1 MKKPIIG
8 ITPSFY
14 SVSKRFVLNL
24 EYVESVK
31 EAGGI
36 PFIIPY
42 IDNSVND
49 VKKILSKIDGLLL
62 AGGGDVLP
70 KFFREEPESVKIVVP
85 ERDRFEIKIT
95 RECYKNK
102 IPILGICRG
111 CQVMNVA
118 MGGSL
123 IQDIKTG
130 IQHYQTAPGR
140 EPTHTIF
147 IEKNSILYKVFKKQ
161 KIMVNSFHHQAIKKL
176 GKYLKTTAKSKDGI
190 IEAIEVKNHPF
201 FVGVQFHIEYLWK
214 KNRRFLNLFKFFI
227 SKTDHSIHG

>member
-1 MKKPIIG
+1 MKSPIIG

-14 SVSKRFVLNL
+14 SVSERFVLNL

-49 VKKILSKIDGLLL
+49 VKGILSKIDGLLL

-70 KFFREEPESVKIVVP
+70 KFFGEEPESTKLVVP
-85 ERDRFEIKIT
+85 KRDRFEIKII
-95 RECYKNK
+95 RDCYKNK
-102 IPILGICRG
+102 IPVLGICRG
-111 CQVMNVA
+111 CQIMNVA
-118 MGGSL
+118 MGGNL
-123 IQDIKTG
+123 FQEIKTG
-130 IQHYQTAPGR
+130 IQHHQQAPGS

-161 KIMVNSFHHQAIKKL
+161 KIMVNSFHHQAVKKP
-176 GKYLKTTAKSKDGI
+176 GKNLKVSARSKDEV
-190 IEAIEVKNHPF
+190 IEAIETENHPF
-201 FVGVQFHIEYLWK
+201 FVGVQFHVEYLWK
-214 KNRRFLNLFKFFI
+214 KNRDFLQLFRLFI
-227 SKTDHSIHG
+227 LESSKYSK

>member
-70 KFFREEPESVKIVVP
+70 KFFREEPENCCS
-85 ERDRFEIKIT
+85 
-95 RECYKNK
+95 
-102 IPILGICRG
+102 
-111 CQVMNVA
+111 
-118 MGGSL
+118 
-123 IQDIKTG
+123 
-130 IQHYQTAPGR
+130 
-140 EPTHTIF
+140 
-147 IEKNSILYKVFKKQ
+147 
-161 KIMVNSFHHQAIKKL
+161 
-176 GKYLKTTAKSKDGI
+176 
-190 IEAIEVKNHPF
+190 
-201 FVGVQFHIEYLWK
+201 
-214 KNRRFLNLFKFFI
+214 
-227 SKTDHSIHG
+227 